1 MMRSNVKCL
10 KKKKYI
16 SVVYGMMS
24 YAVSQR
30 GKYWKLIDMITLVKK
45 RKKETDE
52 K

>member
-1 MMRSNVKCL
+1 MMRSNVKYL
-10 KKKKYI
+10 KKKSI